1 MNRRKGIDT
10 RWDSM
15 KGLELEEGS
24 SVESRED
31 QLAKINEGL
40 IEVLDCL
47 TRDLTTKRI
56 LRAPARR

>member
-31 QLAKINEGL
+31 QLAKINEVL

-47 TRDLTTKRI
+47 TRDLTTNES
-56 LRAPARR
+56 

>member
-1 MNRRKGIDT
+1 
-10 RWDSM
+10 M

-31 QLAKINEGL
+31 QLAKINEVL

-47 TRDLTTKRI
+47 TRDLTTNES
-56 LRAPARR
+56 